1 MSTHTFVGEDRPDG
15 WTATELDRTA
25 RSLKD
30 RLRFRLQFF
39 ELMMITG
46 REKEA
51 VEAIHQ
57 VYELIDQVKD

>member
-25 RSLKD
+25 RSLKE
-30 RLRFRLQFF
+30 RMRFRLQFF
-39 ELMMITG
+39 ELMMIAG

-51 VEAIHQ
+51 LEAIHQ
-57 VYELIDQVKD
+57 VYELIDQIKD